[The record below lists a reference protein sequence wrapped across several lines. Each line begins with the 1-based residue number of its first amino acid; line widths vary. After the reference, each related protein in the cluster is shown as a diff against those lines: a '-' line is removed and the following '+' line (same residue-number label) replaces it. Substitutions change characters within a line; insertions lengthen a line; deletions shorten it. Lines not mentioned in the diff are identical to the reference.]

1 MSQFMT
7 IVEAAKNGSM
17 QAEVGSGISVMS
29 DSLIARQPAIDEP
42 SNMSPSAKAS
52 SSISVWSNV
61 TCCHLPRGSVK
72 RRSTYLTS
80 LSLIAF
86 RTSLAVFIICPS
98 LMINFCFA
106 RLKVAGRPRQPET
119 PLDRIGAS
127 LPGADAN
134 GFLDLRYKY
143 LAIPDPARLRRIADR
158 FDRRTEI
165 FVRNDDFDLHLGQK
179 VDDILSP
186 PIKLGMPFLPA
197 ETLRFEDGDSLDSGL
212 LQGLLHLVE
221 FERLDD
227 RLDLLHFG
235 QTPHPRGVGRADPGP
250 LLAARQSER
259 GRRVN
264 SIGPGIAPPGAC

>member
-1 MSQFMT
+1 MSQLMT
-7 IVEAAKNGSM
+7 IVEAAKNGSIH
-17 QAEVGSGISVMS
+17 AEVGSGMSVMS
-29 DSLIARQPAIDEP
+29 DSLIALQPAIEDP
-42 SNMSPSAKAS
+42 SNISPSEKAS
-52 SSISVWSNV
+52 SAISVWANV
-61 TCCHLPRGSVK
+61 PWCHLPRGSVK

-119 PLDRIGAS
+119 PLDRIGAGLS
-127 LPGADAN
+127 GADTN

-165 FVRNDDFDLHLGQK
+165 LVRNDDFDLHLGQK

-186 PIKLGMPFLPA
+186 PIKLGM
-197 ETLRFEDGDSLDSGL
+197 SL
-212 LQGLLHLVE
+212 V
-221 FERLDD
+221 
-227 RLDLLHFG
+227 
-235 QTPHPRGVGRADPGP
+235 
-250 LLAARQSER
+250 AARQAER

-264 SIGPGIAPPGAC
+264 SIGSGIAPPSAC